1 MGGMKRKAASAFFE
15 SCLLTFCEGNSHW
28 KRWGW
33 QCKWGDE
40 AGIAS
45 AFGARQ
51 QEEAFGEE
59 AGRRNGD
66 GGETSP
72 SPHHQRMLCSNCQTI
87 HAEDVPFQ
95 LSDIQMS
102 VHPISFAKPL
112 ASCQPHQKCHN
123 KKMLLCTPSY
133 RMKRKLEDNL
143 ETPVTSN
150 IPDLLRN
157 VNVGSFATFNWCLRW
172 LRGLRFVCFIT
183 HCEFLLCAPLA

>member
-1 MGGMKRKAASAFFE
+1 MPFLKVAFLPSVKATLTERGGG
-15 SCLLTFCEGNSHW
+15 GNLS
-28 KRWGW
+28 
-33 QCKWGDE
+33 DE

-112 ASCQPHQKCHN
+112 ASCQPHQKCPN
-123 KKMLLCTPSY
+123 KTSSQAS
-133 RMKRKLEDNL
+133 KL
-143 ETPVTSN
+143 
-150 IPDLLRN
+150 R
-157 VNVGSFATFNWCLRW
+157 
-172 LRGLRFVCFIT
+172 
-183 HCEFLLCAPLA
+183 